1 MKKLLPL
8 LGALAL
14 PLAGLA
20 QTAPRPLNL
29 ADLNRMRDV
38 ADPNLSP
45 DGAWVAYTVSRVDTA
60 TDKRDAD
67 VWMARTDGSQN
78 LRVTTSPAGES
89 KPRFSPDGKY
99 LSFVSGRGQDD
110 GGDAQLWLLNRAGGE
125 AEKVTKIKGS
135 VSDYV

>member
-8 LGALAL
+8 LAALAL

-29 ADLNRMRDV
+29 TDLTRMRDV

-45 DGAWVAYTVSRVDTA
+45 DGAWVAYTVSRVDTT

-67 VWMARTDGSQN
+67 VWMARTDGS
-78 LRVTTSPAGES
+78 
-89 KPRFSPDGKY
+89 
-99 LSFVSGRGQDD
+99 
-110 GGDAQLWLLNRAGGE
+110 
-125 AEKVTKIKGS
+125 
-135 VSDYV
+135 